1 MSSCVI
7 WTKMWL
13 SNWMTALV
21 SEIMHMLWVIC
32 APTNPLH
39 VCLSQIKRMLDKKIY
54 IIQGE
59 IGTVVGAIKRN
70 SRWNTHTPLVS
81 SRPAIFTHYLSLL
94 PLQNPRENDIFPL
107 TVFAESCNY
116 GFVTKR
122 KTSSVFFPQLWLS
135 DVNRKICCFFIRP
148 FRKKFYADRGEG
160 FMLIWTWSMS
170 TLDEGPYCHRLDKV
184 SLRKGKWHMW
194 GTKGGQAEGVQEE
207 WESLGFS

>member
-1 MSSCVI
+1 M
-7 WTKMWL
+7 
-13 SNWMTALV
+13 
-21 SEIMHMLWVIC
+21 IC

-122 KTSSVFFPQLWLS
+122 KTSSVFFPNCDCQMS
-135 DVNRKICCFFIRP
+135 IGRFVVVVFFYP
-148 FRKKFYADRGEG
+148 TVQKEF
-160 FMLIWTWSMS
+160 L
-170 TLDEGPYCHRLDKV
+170 
-184 SLRKGKWHMW
+184 LR
-194 GTKGGQAEGVQEE
+194 
-207 WESLGFS
+207 